1 MNEHKCSDLG
11 EVLNKARD
19 YHLATGHDVKWHRDG
34 GKLWLGMATVNESD
48 FWFVQLTQI
57 QRRRFGLVYGLPNEE
72 YLTQLITTR
81 KGQDKLGC
89 AINDGLEI
97 GQINEAHFE
106 NSPSWTVHQVMNS

>member
-1 MNEHKCSDLG
+1 MNKHQCSDLG

-19 YHLATGHDVKWHRDG
+19 YHLMTGQDVQWYRDG
-34 GKLWLGMATVNESD
+34 GLLLLGMATVNESD
-48 FWFVQLTQI
+48 FWFVRLTQV
-57 QRRRFGLVYGLPNEE
+57 RKRRFGTADLLNHE
-72 YLTQLITTR
+72 YLVRLITTR

-97 GQINEAHFE
+97 HEINEAHFE